1 VRRGRTCS
9 TAILAPDP
17 HETTSLEVR
26 LQYLHRRRRA
36 YPRRAVAMAAMTV
49 LIVWLALLGLSL
61 FLR

>member
-1 VRRGRTCS
+1 MAT
-9 TAILAPDP
+9 LAPDP
-17 HETTSLEVR
+17 HEATSLEVR

-36 YPRRAVAMAAMTV
+36 YPRRVVAMAAMTV